1 MKKSNSLI
9 ESQGLVDKDGIQWY
23 DLSDLITE
31 YIYDLQHGLNSDP
44 FYDGE
49 SAVINE
55 NQIKSY
61 YQYLHS
67 KEMPSYIIPDWIGG
81 FLIVLRKAKRTNGTF
96 LAKEAKLV
104 NNVLVFTI
112 EANDSMDSPDL
123 LRNTLVH
130 EFQHA
135 YSFWLQLTKG
145 VSFHNA
151 KTSNMYRHA
160 TKGFDNERYG
170 GQYHPMVMQK
180 FVDYLEIND
189 EIFENPLYLERTIL
203 TGFYYSNTDEIRSFT
218 QEFATDIMHQI
229 KNNIDTIR
237 DEIKTS
243 LKFKGDFNNVT
254 KEEQFRSNIL
264 NNLSITCYSSRYYKV
279 YKSYYK
285 FYKKLETMNVD
296 EDIAYDAIKGSSK
309 AIRICLG
316 IPPNKKIVEFD
327 GDGNKVL
334 KEIAKKQIPIFE
346 NALRKMQKIFVK
358 LISEIPV
365 K

>member
-1 MKKSNSLI
+1 
-9 ESQGLVDKDGIQWY
+9 
-23 DLSDLITE
+23 
-31 YIYDLQHGLNSDP
+31 
-44 FYDGE
+44 
-49 SAVINE
+49 
-55 NQIKSY
+55 
-61 YQYLHS
+61 
-67 KEMPSYIIPDWIGG
+67 
-81 FLIVLRKAKRTNGTF
+81 
-96 LAKEAKLV
+96 
-104 NNVLVFTI
+104 
-112 EANDSMDSPDL
+112 
-123 LRNTLVH
+123 
-130 EFQHA
+130 
-135 YSFWLQLTKG
+135 
-145 VSFHNA
+145 
-151 KTSNMYRHA
+151 
-160 TKGFDNERYG
+160 
-170 GQYHPMVMQK
+170 
-180 FVDYLEIND
+180 
-189 EIFENPLYLERTIL
+189 
-203 TGFYYSNTDEIRSFT
+203 
-218 QEFATDIMHQI
+218 MHQI

-316 IPPNKKIVEFD
+316 IPVNKKIVEFD

>member
-1 MKKSNSLI
+1 MKNRNLLK
-9 ESQGLVDKDGIQWY
+9 ESQGIVDKDGIQWY
-23 DLSDLITE
+23 DLSDLITD

-55 NQIKSY
+55 NQIQSY

-67 KEMPSYIIPDWIGG
+67 KEMPSYIIPNWVGG
-81 FLIVLRKAKRTNGTF
+81 FIIVLRKAKRTNGTF
-96 LAKEAKLV
+96 LAKDAQLV
-104 NNVLVFTI
+104 NNVLLFTI
-112 EANDSMDSPDL
+112 EVNDSMDSPNL

-135 YSFWLQLTKG
+135 YSFWLQSAK
-145 VSFHNA
+145 SANFYNA
-151 KTSNMYRHA
+151 KTRNMYRYA
-160 TKGFDNERYG
+160 IKGFEDEKYG
-170 GQYHPMVMQK
+170 GQYHPMAIQK
-180 FVDYLEIND
+180 FVDYVEVNN
-189 EIFENPLYLERTIL
+189 EIFKNPLYLERTIL
-203 TGFYYSNTDEIRSFT
+203 TGFYYSNIDEIRSFT
-218 QEFATDIMHQI
+218 QEFTTDIMHQI

-264 NNLSITCYSSRYYKV
+264 NNLSVTCYSCKYYKI
-279 YKSYYK
+279 YKLYYK
-285 FYKKLETMNVD
+285 FYKKLENINVD

-316 IPPNKKIVEFD
+316 IPVNKKIVEFD

-334 KEIAKKQIPIFE
+334 KEIAKKQIPIYE
-346 NALRKMQKIFVK
+346 NALKKMQKIFVK
-358 LISEIPV
+358 LISEIPI